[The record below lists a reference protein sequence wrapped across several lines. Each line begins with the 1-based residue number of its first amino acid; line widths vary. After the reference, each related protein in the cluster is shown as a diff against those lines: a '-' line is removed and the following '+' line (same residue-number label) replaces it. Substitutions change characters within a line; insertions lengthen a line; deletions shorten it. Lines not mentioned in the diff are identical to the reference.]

1 MNYFQY
7 LQEGGTAAAPSAE
20 DQLVALV
27 QAALQG
33 DDAANS
39 QIQQIM
45 QAAQQ
50 GNQEAKQLA
59 GAIQQIAQ
67 QLQGEGSEAV
77 PAEADGGRVMKGSYG
92 MKTDAPYYL
101 RNQLPADSTTYRVD
115 TPPVLSQPVIKS
127 HLEQRIVPQPSTNDS
142 LGVEQLP
149 YVSGDSTRIF
159 LPSSPED
166 KEDARKSLKPLP
178 LAPGNQ
184 NWREMVKPLSRGG
197 EVDKKPCPCALK
209 KVGGRIVE
217 VDTCT
222 GKIVR

>member
-7 LQEGGTAAAPSAE
+7 LQEGGTVAAPSAE

-77 PAEADGGRVMKGSYG
+77 PAEADGGRVEKGAYG
-92 MKTDAPYYL
+92 MRAEAPYNLYK
-101 RNQLPADSTTYRVD
+101 QPADTTYRVD
-115 TPPVLSQPVIKS
+115 NPPIPAQPVIKS
-127 HLEQRIVPQPSTNDS
+127 RLVQRVVPQPSVNDS
-142 LGVEQLP
+142 IP
-149 YVSGDSTRIF
+149 
-159 LPSSPED
+159 
-166 KEDARKSLKPLP
+166 
-178 LAPGNQ
+178 
-184 NWREMVKPLSRGG
+184 
-197 EVDKKPCPCALK
+197 
-209 KVGGRIVE
+209 
-217 VDTCT
+217 
-222 GKIVR
+222 

>member
-33 DDAANS
+33 DEKANG

-67 QLQGEGSEAV
+67 QLQGGGSEAV
-77 PAEADGGRVMKGSYG
+77 PAEAK
-92 MKTDAPYYL
+92 
-101 RNQLPADSTTYRVD
+101 
-115 TPPVLSQPVIKS
+115 
-127 HLEQRIVPQPSTNDS
+127 
-142 LGVEQLP
+142 
-149 YVSGDSTRIF
+149 
-159 LPSSPED
+159 
-166 KEDARKSLKPLP
+166 
-178 LAPGNQ
+178 
-184 NWREMVKPLSRGG
+184 GG
-197 EVDKKPCPCALK
+197 EIPKAQ
-209 KVGGRIVE
+209 GGKQIEQQEAPKYLYYPTRADYDFARQI
-217 VDTCT
+217 
-222 GKIVR
+222 